1 MYALSMGEVIPEGVG
16 PEIEKKWSA
25 FRIVQADISKR
36 WQKHANRRTAAIIL
50 AVAVPFGVLYMT
62 LLRAPSDFPA
72 GDIVTVER
80 DVIAKDI
87 AKQFES
93 EHLIRSS
100 RIFEI
105 VIRLLG
111 GDRSIH
117 AGDYQF
123 NHSKNVIRIAQAL
136 IAGDFGLEPVR
147 IHIPAGATV
156 QEMTTILDAKLTRF
170 DSAEFISNALPY
182 EGYLYADTYFFLPT
196 AKADVVIRTLRETFD
211 QKIATIQPQI
221 DAFGKPLNEVIIM
234 ASLLEREENNY
245 ADWQRIAGVLW
256 KRISINMPLQV
267 DATFVYIIGK
277 GSHQLTM
284 EDLDYDS
291 PYNTYKNKGLPP
303 GPISNPS
310 LDAIRAT
317 VNPIPSNNLFYL
329 ADKNGTT
336 HYSATYEEHLRKKR
350 YYLGS

>member
-1 MYALSMGEVIPEGVG
+1 MGEVIPEGVG
-16 PEIEKKWSA
+16 PDIEKKWNA
-25 FRIVQADISKR
+25 FQKVQADISKR
-36 WQKHANRRTAAIIL
+36 WQKHANRRTAAIVL
-50 AVAVPFGVLYMT
+50 AIALPFAALYLT
-62 LLRAPSDFPA
+62 LLRAPNDFPA
-72 GDIVTVER
+72 GDIITIER
-80 DVIAKDI
+80 DATAKDI
-87 AKQFES
+87 AAQFDS
-93 EHLIRSS
+93 QHIIRSS
-100 RIFEI
+100 RTFEV

-123 NHSKNVIRIAQAL
+123 NHSRNVIRIAQAL

-156 QEMTTILDAKLTRF
+156 QEMATIFDAKLIRF
-170 DSAEFISNALPY
+170 DRQEFIDNALPY

-221 DAFGKPLNEVIIM
+221 DTFGKPLHDVITM
-234 ASLLEREENNY
+234 ASMLEREENNY
-245 ADWQRIAGVLW
+245 EDRQKIAGVLW
-256 KRISINMPLQV
+256 KRIAINMPLQV

-310 LDAIRAT
+310 LDAIRAA

-329 ADKNGTT
+329 ADRNGTT